1 MRSIAEIRLYAD
13 KSCRGD
19 YVMMQPQQFD
29 LLSTDLEHYIE
40 IKALQD
46 GVTGFLHR
54 EEILGKNLFSGWFS
68 AG

>member
-1 MRSIAEIRLYAD
+1 
-13 KSCRGD
+13 
-19 YVMMQPQQFD
+19 MMQPQQFD